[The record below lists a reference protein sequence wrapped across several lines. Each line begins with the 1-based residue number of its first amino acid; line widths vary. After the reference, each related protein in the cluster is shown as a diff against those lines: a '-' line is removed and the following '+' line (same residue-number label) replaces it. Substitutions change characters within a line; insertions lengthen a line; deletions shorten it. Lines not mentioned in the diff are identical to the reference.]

1 VREFNFLY
9 CHDSGYNLQTYVSI
23 FSFLKQMKNSELN
36 IYILH
41 KEPETF
47 NDYKDKLKKFEN
59 INKIEIY
66 KFNKDLSH
74 FPNLNKKHVSEAT
87 YYRLFISEFLPEN
100 LKKIIYVDSDVLC
113 INNPEVDFEN
123 TFNDLE
129 KFNKTIAVYPEI
141 IKKSKDHDLFSNL
154 ELQYDKYFNAGVM
167 FINFEKW
174 AKEVSVDKLL
184 EFVEIYKEKIIFWDQ
199 DILNKYFDGN
209 YVEIKNILN
218 FSVKSSIPV
227 NSFID
232 NAKLIHYAGN
242 HKPWTIEAG
251 CEESSTI
258 FFNLYQELNLGYY
271 FFTKKNRLTKTLISI
286 ISDIISLKVFR
297 TKYPM
302 KYIKEA
308 IKTMIS

>member
-1 VREFNFLY
+1 
-9 CHDSGYNLQTYVSI
+9 
-23 FSFLKQMKNSELN
+23 MKNSELN

-123 TFNDLE
+123 TFEDLD
-129 KFNKTIAVYPEI
+129 KFSKTIAVYPEI
-141 IKKSKDHDLFSNL
+141 IKESKDHDLFSNL

-174 AKEVSVDKLL
+174 VNEVNPPDILNL
-184 EFVEIYKEKIIFWDQ
+184 VELYREKIIFWDQ

-209 YVEIKNILN
+209 FLEINNNLN
-218 FSVKSSIPV
+218 FSIQSSIPV
-227 NSFID
+227 DSFI
-232 NAKLIHYAGN
+232 NYAKLIHYAGN
-242 HKPWTIEAG
+242 HKPWNIEAG
-251 CEESSTI
+251 CEDSSTI
-258 FFNLYQELNLGYY
+258 FFDLYQELNLGYY
-271 FFTKKNRLTKTLISI
+271 FFTRKSRRIKTFVSI
-286 ISDIISLKVFR
+286 MSDIFSLKLFK

-302 KYIKEA
+302 KYMIEA
-308 IKTMIS
+308 LKTMTS